1 MLPTAAVSET
11 LSVDEFVSALRALT
25 TEDWIRVGEV
35 ARRYARYCSTS
46 GDDLQSEA
54 ISRTLDGKR
63 NCPYDVDPVA
73 FLILTMKSIAGELR
87 KAGFRTIGM
96 DDVKLKTKDGNSVAF
111 DPADERLDPESTL
124 AEDQAA
130 ARLRAAILGLFNDD
144 EVARDLA
151 DLMMVE
157 LDGEELRAL
166 LGLEPKAFASK
177 RRLVRRRI
185 DKAFPDGWK
194 P

>member
-25 TEDWIRVGEV
+25 NEDWIRVGEV

-54 ISRTLDGKR
+54 IGRTLDGKR

-124 AEDQAA
+124 AENQAA
-130 ARLRAAILGLFNDD
+130 ARLRTAILGLFNDD

-166 LGLEPKAFASK
+166 LDLEPKAFASK